1 MRCFLRSVHFPSA
14 AKTLKPIL
22 FSLLL
27 LFALPQLCAQPQKVL
42 TGIHL
47 MNLYN
52 LNMDE
57 HSFYAD
63 FYIWFKWKGR
73 IDPTKIEF
81 VNLIEKWSMNQA
93 GFDGDSTPV
102 KLKDGTNYKIYR
114 IEGRFFHSF
123 SLNRY
128 PLDEHALDIQVE
140 NPDYPIDSLVYLPDT
155 NAAAI
160 RKSLNMVGWDMKGC
174 KLVSSMQDY
183 GTNFGNTQENARSYS
198 NLTFTAT
205 LSRPFSYFLL
215 KMLLPLFVV
224 MLVSIGAL
232 LLHPSYIDTR
242 SSLPIGGLLTAVFL
256 QQMYGDTLPDTG
268 YMVLMDKIYLLCY
281 ALISLVMLQIIVA
294 GNELMK
300 HISDREIVQQE
311 KRLAMLYFAIFVMGV
326 VVMVLF

>member
-1 MRCFLRSVHFPSA
+1 M
-14 AKTLKPIL
+14 
-22 FSLLL
+22 LL
-27 LFALPQLCAQPQKVL
+27 LFALPALRAQPQKVL

-73 IDPTKIEF
+73 IDPTNIEF

-93 GFDGDSTPV
+93 TFDGDSAPV

-140 NPDYPIDSLVYLPDT
+140 NPDFPIDSIVYLPDT

-160 RKSLNMVGWDMKGC
+160 RKSLNMVGWDMKTC
-174 KLVSSMQDY
+174 KLVSSVQDY
-183 GTNFGNTQENARSYS
+183 GTNFGNPQENARSYS

-205 LSRPFSYFLL
+205 LARPFSYFLL

-281 ALISLVMLQIIVA
+281 ALISLVMLQIILA
-294 GNELMK
+294 GNGLMK
-300 HISDREIVQQE
+300 NISDREIVRQE
-311 KRLAMLYFAIFVMGV
+311 KRLAMLYLAIFVMGV
-326 VVMVLF
+326 IVLVLF